1 MRVVT
6 ALIGCGLLLLAL
18 LHAFIPHSTPNS
30 TTFLAMY
37 GVGAL
42 LAFGTMFTNMGMNLA
57 RLMALGTT
65 AAMFFYF
72 AGFFKIAP
80 HFNDGWYQSGI
91 ALEGIG
97 MILSAFAMIPVLSCY
112 SCILKADCREKLE
125 RPGRRAFFSVPEGVQ
140 EKTS

>member
-6 ALIGCGLLLLAL
+6 AVIGCALLLLAL

-30 TTFLAMY
+30 STFLVMY

-42 LAFGTMFTNMGMNLA
+42 LAFGTMFTSMGMNLA

-80 HFNDGWYQSGI
+80 HFNDAWYQSGI

-125 RPGRRAFFSVPEGVQ
+125 QPSRRAFFSVPDSVQ